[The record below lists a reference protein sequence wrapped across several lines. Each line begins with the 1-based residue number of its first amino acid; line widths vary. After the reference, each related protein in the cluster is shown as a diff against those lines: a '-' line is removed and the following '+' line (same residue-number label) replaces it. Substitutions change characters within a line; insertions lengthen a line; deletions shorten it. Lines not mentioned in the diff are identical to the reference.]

1 MGSKAVRGS
10 SIAAVTFGSNIEV
23 IYVDQTTNM
32 LFAVENM
39 NGMWMPPTM
48 LTTLQSPSFSPTSS
62 LTLSWTSTA
71 DILLAYYTGTDNS
84 IYQFVGRSA
93 STLNFATAMPSNS
106 TGRTTPGWTNTAVPV
121 TEGGGGV
128 VSIGFDDQIMV
139 FGERG
144 AGGEVEM
151 SSLNTTSGVF
161 LPGVAI

>member
-1 MGSKAVRGS
+1 MFNCGGYAADDI
-10 SIAAVTFGSNIEV
+10 IA
-23 IYVDQTTNM
+23 
-32 LFAVENM
+32 
-39 NGMWMPPTM
+39 TM
-48 LTTLQSPSFSPTSS
+48 LTTIQPPSFSPTSS
-62 LTLSWTSTA
+62 LTISWASTA
-71 DILLAYYTGTDNS
+71 DILLAYYTGIDNS

-93 STLNFATAMPSNS
+93 STQNFATAVSSNS

-121 TEGGGGV
+121 TKGGGGV

-144 AGGEVEM
+144 AGREVEM